1 MNKFSINEIK
11 EFTSAQI
18 VGKGPFQLITSVVIN
33 SKEVNQSSLFVAL
46 EGENSDGHRWVKEAF
61 NKGAAAALISKKY
74 QTKLTQE
81 IDLTNRALLVV
92 DDPLKALQ
100 QFATRHVERF
110 SNINRVGITG
120 SCGKTTT
127 KEMSASILAQMGKTV
142 KTPGNFNSQIGLPL
156 ALLQV
161 SSDHQFGVF
170 EMGVDHVGEM
180 DKMVEMWQADV
191 ALITNIG
198 LSHIGKM
205 GSVQQIAKEKGKL
218 FHNGVKG
225 AYITENSAWS
235 NYFRKR
241 TETKVKQF
249 GTVST
254 KGISDIK
261 YLGLDGWSFKY
272 YQKPIHIKGFG
283 KHNLTNAL
291 AAITIANHFGSEPE
305 QVKEGLENYS
315 NLKGRSDI
323 SSGDITVVEDWYN
336 ASFDATKAIIETV
349 GSVNWQSN
357 KVAILGSMK
366 ELGHY
371 SSLSHKLIAKYLI
384 ENNFN
389 QVLLYGKEMEDS
401 DSYLKNNG
409 FDKNLFYTS
418 EFYQLQKEA
427 EKRVRKGD
435 LVLLKGSR
443 SMAMESLLPLLR
455 SKM

>member
-18 VGKGPFQLITSVVIN
+18 IGKGPFQLITSVVIN
-33 SKEVNQSSLFVAL
+33 SKEVIQGSLFVAL

-61 NKGAAAALISKKY
+61 IKGAAAALISKKY
-74 QTKLTQE
+74 QTKLTEE
-81 IDLTNRALLVV
+81 INLTNRALLVV
-92 DDPLKALQ
+92 EDPLKALQ

-110 SNINRVGITG
+110 NNINRVGITG
-120 SCGKTTT
+120 SCGKSTT

-180 DKMVEMWQADV
+180 DKMIKMWQADV

-218 FHNGVKG
+218 FHTGVKG

-235 NYFRKR
+235 TFIKERS
-241 TETKVKQF
+241 EAKVKQF
-249 GTVST
+249 GTVTT
-254 KGISDIK
+254 KGISEIK

-272 YQKPIHIKGFG
+272 YQKPIHIKGVG

-305 QVKEGLENYS
+305 QVKEGLENYN

-323 SSGDITVVEDWYN
+323 TSGDITVVEDWYN

-349 GSVNWQSN
+349 GSVNWQNN

-366 ELGHY
+366 ELGEY
-371 SSLSHKLIAKYLI
+371 SSFSHKLIAKYLV

-389 QVLLYGKEMEDS
+389 QVLLYGKEMQES
-401 DSYLKNNG
+401 ASYLRSNG
-409 FDKNLFYTS
+409 FDRNLFYTS